1 MPKFNI
7 IKEGV
12 NEELLRTTDEKVSQY
27 LGQIFYEHEFAK
39 SDNIYSFPFGT
50 VNVEIRVVPWHSED
64 VLVQVFSYLA
74 EEVNLSPQQAV
85 ELLRLNANSPFGGFG
100 LTFDGAVKYSYSL
113 AGANL
118 DFNEFLAAVQT
129 VASIADEY
137 DEQVK
142 EGTLAVGN

>member
-12 NEELLRTTDEKVSQY
+12 NEELLRSTDAKVEKY
-27 LGQIFYEHEFAK
+27 LNQIFYEHEFAK
-39 SDNIYSFPFGT
+39 SDAIYSFAFGT
-50 VNVEIRVVPWHSED
+50 VHVEIRVVPWHSED

-74 EEVNLSPQQAV
+74 EDVNMTQELAE

-129 VASIADEY
+129 VASIADDY
-137 DEQVK
+137 DEKVK
-142 EGTLAVGN
+142 DGTLTVGS

>member
-7 IKEGV
+7 IKEGI
-12 NEELLRTTDEKVSQY
+12 NEELLRSTDAKVSTY
-27 LGQIFYEHEFAK
+27 LSQIFYEHEFAK
-39 SDNIYSFPFGT
+39 SDAIYSFAFGT

-74 EEVNLSPQQAV
+74 EDVHMTQEIAE
-85 ELLRLNANSPFGGFG
+85 ELLRLNANSPFGSFG

-129 VASIADEY
+129 VASIADDY
-137 DEQVK
+137 DEKVK
-142 EGTLAVGN
+142 DGTLVEGS

>member
-1 MPKFNI
+1 MPRFNI
-7 IKEGV
+7 IKEGI
-12 NEELLRTTDEKVSQY
+12 NEELLRVADQKVQKY
-27 LGQIFYEHEFAK
+27 LDQIFFEHEFAK
-39 SDNIYSFPFGT
+39 SDSIYSFAFGT
-50 VNVEIRVVPWHSED
+50 VNVEIRVLPWHSED

-74 EEVNLSPQQAV
+74 EEVSLSHEMA
-85 ELLRLNANSPFGGFG
+85 EDLLRLNSNLPFGSFG

-137 DEQVK
+137 DEKIK
-142 EGTLAVGN
+142 EGNVAVGS